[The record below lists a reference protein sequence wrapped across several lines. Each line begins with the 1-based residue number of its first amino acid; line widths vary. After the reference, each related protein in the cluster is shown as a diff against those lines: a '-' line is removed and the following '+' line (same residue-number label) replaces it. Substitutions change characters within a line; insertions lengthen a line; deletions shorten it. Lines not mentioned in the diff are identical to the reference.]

1 MQSRPSPAAFERHM
15 MLLLLVLSSS
25 EVVRAEA
32 QAWLAAFDEARATG
46 ASELQAHRYACGGD
60 MGVFDP
66 GSGMVAGT
74 HAARPPPARD
84 VAAQDSSQG
93 SNVGSMARCA

>member
-1 MQSRPSPAAFERHM
+1 

-46 ASELQAHRYACGGD
+46 ASELQAHRYASGRDGCGAD
-60 MGVFDP
+60 MGVLDS

-74 HAARPPPARD
+74 HAARPPPA
-84 VAAQDSSQG
+84 VPVLLTA
-93 SNVGSMARCA
+93 